1 MSEVNSSKLNSSG
14 LSITEGQCL
23 IEVDLLEDE
32 IDNDNLID
40 ASPLPTRLTSSPDVF
55 IISAEEATEESD
67 CKESDYTRSYK
78 RRWDT
83 CSRSII
89 PRLASSEETSDE
101 TESLI
106 NNKGSSDSNNTSF
119 MASVNSCFNTCSGF
133 KTTLIILGALVA
145 FSAGGYVCK
154 RINDLHHE
162 TPFEDGNHKQ
172 SWYFILGLGALL
184 MFGAGIGLAYWS
196 VHRIYGSF
204 QVRTTLGFTRRESQ
218 YEEI

>member
-40 ASPLPTRLTSSPDVF
+40 ASPLPTKRASSPDVF

-145 FSAGGYVCK
+145 FSAGGYVSK

-162 TPFEDGNHKQ
+162 TPFEDGNHTQ

-196 VHRIYGSF
+196 VHRIYGSV
-204 QVRTTLGFTRRESQ
+204 QVRTILGLTRRESQ

>member
-40 ASPLPTRLTSSPDVF
+40 ASSLPTRLTSSPDVF
-55 IISAEEATEESD
+55 IISAEEATEGSD

-89 PRLASSEETSDE
+89 PRLACSEENSDE

-196 VHRIYGSF
+196 VHRIYGSV
-204 QVRTTLGFTRRESQ
+204 QVRTILGFTRRESQ

>member
-14 LSITEGQCL
+14 HSITEGQCL

-106 NNKGSSDSNNTSF
+106 NNKGSSDSNNTSL

-196 VHRIYGSF
+196 VHRIYGSV

>member
-14 LSITEGQCL
+14 HSITEGQCL

-40 ASPLPTRLTSSPDVF
+40 ATPLPTRLTSSPDVF

-184 MFGAGIGLAYWS
+184 MFGAGSGLAYWS
-196 VHRIYGSF
+196 VRRIYGSV